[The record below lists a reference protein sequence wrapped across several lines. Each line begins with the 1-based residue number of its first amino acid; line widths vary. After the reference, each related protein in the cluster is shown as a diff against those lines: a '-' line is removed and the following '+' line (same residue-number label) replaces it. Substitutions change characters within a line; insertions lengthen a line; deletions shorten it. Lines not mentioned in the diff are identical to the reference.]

1 MHKNPINNTF
11 NKKIFNSTK
20 TYILVLPT
28 YIIIKNKNI
37 NT

>member
-1 MHKNPINNTF
+1 MHKNPINNTL

-20 TYILVLPT
+20 IYTLPT